1 MATTIGR
8 RYVAA
13 PNPLVS
19 RSTFFK
25 VSTGPLAMPDHAGGG
40 GLEYQISHCGYPD
53 CYEITCQTDAER
65 PSKTLDGAVTLIQGD
80 PFVVYSSIDCS
91 PVGMTDDQMQTW
103 LANKLEMGAQ
113 ATIENVF
120 SQQLCGQSPGLSDNE
135 AAVDLNSAA
144 DIVDAVSQLEN
155 YLYVTAEYGVAGV
168 LHVPLRFAPYFQY
181 LHLVDPNGMANGTV
195 FRTALGTAINFGNY
209 AGLDPDGGAPGA
221 GTSYIYITG
230 QTAVYRQ
237 TPVFS
242 PPRRDVLNRT
252 TNKVTGVMEQEYVI
266 TFDCGVAGI
275 EAPLSGVVE

>member
-25 VSTGPLAMPDHAGGG
+25 VSTGPLAMPDHAGAG

-53 CYEITCQTDAER
+53 CYEIVCQTSEDRE
-65 PSKTLDGAVTLIQGD
+65 SKTLDGAVTLIQGD

-91 PVGMTDDQMQTW
+91 PVGMTDEQMQVW
-103 LANKLEMGAQ
+103 LSNKLEMGVQ

-120 SQQLCGQSPGLSDNE
+120 SQQLCGQSPGLSNND
-135 AAVDLNSAA
+135 AVVDLNTAT

-168 LHVPLRFAPYFQY
+168 LHVPLKFAPYFQFLY
-181 LHLVDPNGMANGTV
+181 LIDPAGMVNGVN
-195 FRTALGTAINFGNY
+195 RTPLGTAINFGNY
-209 AGLDPDGGAPGA
+209 AGLDPSGGDPAA
-221 GTSYIYITG
+221 GSSYIYITG

-252 TNKVTGVMEQEYVI
+252 TNKVTGVMEQEYLV
-266 TFDCGVAGI
+266 TFDCAAAGI
-275 EAPLSGVVE
+275 EAPLSGTVE